1 MLYDEEQLKYI
12 TCCTRNNVV
21 FGPPGS
27 GKSTALKGR
36 IEYLVSVG
44 SKLSSQLVMTFYVT
58 TKENL
63 TVKLQET
70 FGAHTS
76 RQVRTVHSICW
87 NLLPDGEKDVS
98 TAIVRVIRLN
108 NSSLTSY
115 FQGISHI
122 YVDESQLLDNTS
134 IDLIKKIREACPFIS
149 IDLLGDPAQ
158 NCKTHVSCEEGEFMM
173 QYSGPRY
180 EFINNYRSCA
190 SIVNFCN
197 LTHPFVQAKPMKS
210 VTSAADGGKCGTFL
224 FCGTRDAQ
232 LTFLFQWIES
242 LPKNETKAILCAC
255 RHPHASMATHICC
268 QDVTNALS
276 ERNVSFQIWYDET
289 KNHSEFSSVRKQESE
304 LIISTIQGVLGREFD
319 HVIQFSYHHRL
330 NKRIPTMSQHY
341 YNSKLNHIARSR
353 GKQTFTMCCGDNMEM
368 FMTSEAAMGVIQQI
382 SSTTPKLIKNIH
394 KKGVFAD
401 KCDDNEEENCVRL
414 GSLQNIPPEKL
425 MLIQDLFQ
433 TTVSEKQQLWSLEK
447 RNFPE
452 YDALCTLY
460 GNFAESFIV
469 FVCTGCFPDLKS
481 LRNFINTSTIRVTN
495 GEREE
500 AQYIIKELNL
510 NEKRMHVSIA
520 HIESFKTRV
529 MLMYHNNVSNRKM
542 KKVRFLWGVI
552 EILTDIISRASAANQ
567 QIVSIHFENK
577 NIWCDFDVLNGLSDL
592 SDLTDLADVRTAE
605 KIFQICLFWWQYEN
619 QAKWRMNRVYSE
631 HLDALKGHINEWIGF
646 GTRLRMSTDAFQ
658 PQVPVMLVDVA
669 FPDNRILGAIDGLL
683 SPFLYEFKFSQSE
696 ISNIHRLQASLYSY
710 AVYQNSGVQYNPIV
724 INLCTGEMELIN
736 YNNSLLSH
744 DIFNAFFSTAAPCA
758 SVDRGYSVPESF
770 ECLSTGCKIVP
781 ML

>member
-1 MLYDEEQLKYI
+1 MKYI
-12 TCCTRNNVV
+12 TCCTKNNVV

-36 IEYLVSVG
+36 IEHLVSVG

-63 TVKLQET
+63 NVKLQET

-98 TAIVRVIRLN
+98 TAIVRVIRLD
-108 NSSLTSY
+108 NSILAAY
-115 FQGISHI
+115 FNGISHI

-134 IDLIKKIREACPFIS
+134 IDFIKKIREACPYIS
-149 IDLLGDPAQ
+149 VDLLGDPAQ
-158 NCKTHVSCEEGEFMM
+158 NCKTHVSCEEEEFMM
-173 QYSGPRY
+173 QYSGPGY
-180 EFINNYRSCA
+180 EFLNNYRSCA

-197 LTHPFVQAKPMKS
+197 LTHPFVQTKPMRS
-210 VTSAADGGKCGTFL
+210 VTTTADGGKCGTFL
-224 FCGTRDAQ
+224 FCGTRDEQ

-268 QDVTNALS
+268 QDVTNTLS
-276 ERNVSFQIWYDET
+276 ERNVSFHIWYDET
-289 KNHSEFSSVRKQESE
+289 KNHSEFSSVRKQENE

-330 NKRIPTMSQHY
+330 NKRIPTMNQHY

-353 GKQTFTMCCGDNMEM
+353 GKQTFTMCCGHDMEM
-368 FMTSEAAMGVIQQI
+368 FMTPEKAMGMIQQI
-382 SSTTPKLIKNIH
+382 SRSTPKLIKNIH

-401 KCDDNEEENCVRL
+401 RDDDEEDNSVRL

-425 MLIQDLFQ
+425 MRIQDLFQ
-433 TTVSEKQQLWSLEK
+433 ATAMEKKQLWSLEK

-469 FVCTGCFPDLKS
+469 FVCTGCFPDLTS
-481 LRNFINTSTIRVTN
+481 LRSFIETSTIRVTD
-495 GEREE
+495 GERDEV
-500 AQYIIKELNL
+500 QYIIKELNL
-510 NEKRMHVSIA
+510 HEKRMHVSVT
-520 HIESFKTRV
+520 HIESFRTRI
-529 MLMYHNNVSNRKM
+529 MMMYHTNVTKRRM
-542 KKVRFLWGVI
+542 KKVKFLRGVI
-552 EILTDIISRASAANQ
+552 DILNGIISRANAADQ
-567 QIVSIHFENK
+567 RIVSIHFENK
-577 NIWCDFDVLNGLSDL
+577 NIWCDFDALKNLSNL
-592 SDLTDLADVRTAE
+592 SSSADLADVNTAE
-605 KIFQICLFWWQYEN
+605 KIFRICLFWWQYEN

-631 HLDALKGHINEWIGF
+631 HLDTLKDHINEWIRF
-646 GTRLRMSTDAFQ
+646 GTELRMITSAASLET
-658 PQVPVMLVDVA
+658 QVPVILVNSKFADK
-669 FPDNRILGAIDGLL
+669 RILGAIDGLL

-710 AVYQNSGVQYNPIV
+710 AVYQNSGVQYKPIV
-724 INLCTGEMELIN
+724 INLCTGEMEMIQ
-736 YNNSLLSH
+736 NNDSLLSN
-744 DIFNAFFSTAAPCA
+744 DIFDAFFSTPPEHSAA
-758 SVDRGYSVPESF
+758 GKYSVSPSLPESIGW
-770 ECLSTGCKIVP
+770 LSAGCRIVP